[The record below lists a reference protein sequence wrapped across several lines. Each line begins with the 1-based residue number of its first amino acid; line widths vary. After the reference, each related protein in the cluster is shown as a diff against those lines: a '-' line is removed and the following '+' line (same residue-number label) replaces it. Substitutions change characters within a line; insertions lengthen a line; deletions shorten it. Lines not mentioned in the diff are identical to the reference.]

1 MVVTSLE
8 QLITLDDG
16 HVVCGNQRVLALSM

>member
-8 QLITLDDG
+8 QLITLDDW
-16 HVVCGNQRVLALSM
+16 HVVCGNTGGLALVQ